1 MKYDTLLFDLDG
13 TLLDTLDDLRDSTN
27 HALSAFGFAERSREE
42 IRSFVG
48 NGVRNLM
55 RKAVPEGTPD
65 ELFEAVFAEFRAHY
79 AEHWRD
85 STQPYPQIMEM
96 LEALKASGHRMAVIS
111 NKSDA
116 EVKKLVR
123 DFFGELLPIAV
134 GDRPGVLRKPEPD
147 TVFRTLEEL
156 GGTAERALYIGDSEV
171 DVRTARNAAVDL
183 VAVSWGFRSRQELV
197 EAGAGCIIDSP
208 LKLLALV

>member
-27 HALSAFGFAERSREE
+27 HALRTFGFAERSREE

-48 NGVRNLM
+48 NGVCNLM
-55 RKAVPEGTPD
+55 RKAVPADTPD
-65 ELFEAVFAEFRAHY
+65 EVFEAVFAEFRAHY

-85 STQPYPQIMEM
+85 STQPYPQIMDM
-96 LEALKASGHRMAVIS
+96 LGALKARGYRMAVVS

-116 EVKKLVR
+116 EVKKLAQ
-123 DFFGELLPIAV
+123 DFFGDLLLAAV
-134 GDRPGVLRKPEPD
+134 GDRPGVPRKPEPD
-147 TVFRTLEEL
+147 AVFRTLEEL
-156 GGTAERALYIGDSEV
+156 GGAPERALYIGDSEV
-171 DVRTARNAAVDL
+171 DVRTARNANVGL

-197 EAGAGCIIDSP
+197 QAGADCIIDSP
-208 LKLLALV
+208 LELLSLV

>member
-27 HALSAFGFAERSREE
+27 HALRTFGLAERSREE

-55 RKAVPEGTPD
+55 LKAVPKGTPD
-65 ELFEAVFAEFRAHY
+65 ALFEAVFAEFRAHY

-96 LEALKASGHRMAVIS
+96 LEALKARGHRMAVIS

-116 EVKKLVR
+116 EVKKLAR

-134 GDRPGVLRKPEPD
+134 GDRPGVPRKPEPD
-147 TVFRTLEEL
+147 TVFRTLEAL
-156 GGTAERALYIGDSEV
+156 GGTPERALYIGDSEV

-183 VAVSWGFRSRQELV
+183 VAVSWGFRSREELV
-197 EAGAGCIIDSP
+197 QAGAGCIIDSP
-208 LKLLALV
+208 LELLALV